1 MSSLHIREIFDKSVD
16 FFKAHYEYLLPFS
29 LLYFLLQLPPS
40 IIKSVWMTPL
50 SVLVIPL
57 GFSIP
62 YFTDK
67 VLRGTEKSFGLF
79 FEIYSFFFKYFGF
92 TLIRGLII
100 LILLS
105 PFLYS
110 FIDVMKEY
118 NYDME
123 KINQAMMMKTIHFSK
138 NSLIMMGISMLLVL
152 FSLPFILFPEFYGI
166 LDGYGFGD
174 SFTKAYEAGAKHYFK
189 IFGIVILSV
198 FILFAGLCACCIG
211 LIFALPI
218 IYLMYYFAYRT
229 IEPLKG

>member
-40 IIKSVWMTPL
+40 IIKSIWMTPL
-50 SVLVIPL
+50 SVLIIPL

-62 YFTDK
+62 FFADRIH
-67 VLRGTEKSFGLF
+67 RGEQKRFGLF
-79 FEIYSFFFKYFGF
+79 FDIYNFFFKYFGF
-92 TLIRGLII
+92 TLLRGLII
-100 LILLS
+100 LLLLS

-123 KINQAMMMKTIHFSK
+123 KINQAIAMKTIHFSG
-138 NSLIMMGISMLLVL
+138 NSLLMMGISMLLVL
-152 FSLPFILFPEFYGI
+152 LSLPFILFPEFYGI
-166 LDGYGFGD
+166 LDGHGILD
-174 SFTKAYEAGAKHYFK
+174 SFKMAYESGARHYFK
-189 IFGIVILSV
+189 IFGIVVLSV
-198 FILFAGLCACCIG
+198 LILFAGLISCCIG

-229 IEPLKG
+229 IEPLNH